1 MPTVNIERLR
11 KLDYRCNEAYK
22 TLRTNIQLCGSDMK
36 VIMFTS
42 STPNEGKSSVS
53 FNLAVSLAESG
64 KKVIFI
70 DADLRKSVLV
80 GRYKIN
86 KAIKGLTHFLSGMN
100 KFEEVICTTNVDNLY
115 VVFSGIVPPNPS
127 ELLANNSFDALVKA
141 LRDTYDYVIID
152 APSGIDD
159 GLVLSAAGTDEA
171 IIVTMPEYSALRDAD
186 TLDRELLK
194 LGIKNRYVV
203 LNKVIAEM
211 MSSGY
216 APRLREITT
225 ILRPPLAGAIQFDEN
240 IQISTNLGVPI
251 VLKDGTYIQENFDKI
266 TDRILNA

>member
-22 TLRTNIQLCGSDMK
+22 TLRTNIKLCGSDMK

-80 GRYKIN
+80 GRYK
-86 KAIKGLTHFLSGMN
+86 MN

-152 APSGIDD
+152 TPPLGSVTDAAIVAQKCD
-159 GLVLSAAGTDEA
+159 GAVLVVAAHMVNYKFVQKQLEQ
-171 IIVTMPEYSALRDAD
+171 
-186 TLDRELLK
+186 LK
-194 LGIKNRYVV
+194 MTKCKILGSV
-203 LNKVIAEM
+203 LNKVD
-211 MSSGY
+211 
-216 APRLREITT
+216 
-225 ILRPPLAGAIQFDEN
+225 LAGDSYYGKYYGN
-240 IQISTNLGVPI
+240 YYGKYYGNYSNG
-251 VLKDGTYIQENFDKI
+251 DKE
-266 TDRILNA
+266 